1 MKNAILAG
9 IVGGVV
15 YGIVSSAL
23 VDIGRSMKIPFLMG
37 TFYGFVSTPTQL
49 VHGIVYGIILGA
61 SYAYFYDYIPSKG
74 VRKGLIFGLIIWTTA
89 NIRVASLFA
98 AHNYIMWLTRATAYI
113 FVGFLSVCI
122 PYGLVLGVLYRKLSD

>member
-1 MKNAILAG
+1 MKRAIFAG

-15 YGIVSSAL
+15 YGIISSAL
-23 VDIGRSMKIPFLMG
+23 ISIGLNMKIPFLVMSG
-37 TFYGFVSTPTQL
+37 LYSLSTPAQL
-49 VHGIVYGIILGA
+49 VLGIVYGIIFGA
-61 SYAYFYDYIPSKG
+61 LYAYFYDYIPSKG